1 MKQRNFELLCA
12 AMLGFGQLC
21 IMVGYDSESFILE
34 SVIHSIHERNP
45 EKVSQYAGYYGQA
58 VIFAAYMITCLFA
71 PSILHIST
79 SKSLLIFSAVAYTM
93 FPFGFLFFNIYF
105 YFFSAVL
112 LGIGISFY
120 FSGMN
125 SYLSQHS
132 TRETIESNVSI
143 SWSVGNCCLMI
154 SACILAGIT
163 SFTVPTIPTVTQN
176 SNSTLQ
182 DPHKRS
188 YSDNE
193 IKMLSAAFSGI
204 SALAIVT
211 FALMPSKS
219 VENSLESAEKKHG
232 FMDSLKLTCSTII
245 SPKLMQLLP
254 LTILG
259 GFNVSFWLAIFPTA
273 MHFTKSNASLIYIPA
288 IYSLG
293 AGLGEVLSKSRE
305 SRQHSTRFFSVG
317 ILISALSKRIK
328 GFGLKP
334 TMLIGALTVCIYCGL
349 VHISTPFEAPMRP
362 TSQDSI
368 WIQQGYPLVFI
379 ISFFCGI
386 SDCCIN
392 GVRSVICAL
401 VLPQRRA
408 QSYAV
413 TRMYHAAACMICFF
427 FSPIVPLYIYT
438 FVLPVLSICS
448 TFLLFRVV
456 DSTVIMERKMT
467 EQMNIV
473 KIEVFKTNVQ

>member
-58 VIFAAYMITCLFA
+58 VIFAAYMTTCLFA

-79 SKSLLIFSAVAYTM
+79 SKSLLIFSAVSYTL
-93 FPFGFLFFNIYF
+93 FPLGFLFFNIYF

-112 LGIGISFY
+112 LGIGTSFY
-120 FSGMN
+120 YLGMGN
-125 SYLSQHS
+125 YLSQHS

-143 SWSVGNCCLMI
+143 SWSVGCCCLMI
-154 SACILAGIT
+154 GAGILAGIT

-176 SNSTLQ
+176 STLQ
-182 DPHKRS
+182 ETFHQHERR

-193 IKMLSAAFSGI
+193 IRMLSAAFSGM

-232 FMDSLKLTCSTII
+232 FVESLSKSQETRQAPKVQLTCTTVI
-245 SPKLMQLLP
+245 SPKLVQLLP

-273 MHFTKSNASLIYIPA
+273 MNFTKSNSSLIYIPA

-293 AGLGEVLSKSRE
+293 AGLGEVLM
-305 SRQHSTRFFSVG
+305 G
-317 ILISALSKRIK
+317 LLISALSKRIK

-334 TMLIGALTVCIYCGL
+334 TMVIGALSVCIYCGL

-368 WIQQGYPLVFI
+368 WIQQGHDQLHPAN
-379 ISFFCGI
+379 
-386 SDCCIN
+386 DTD
-392 GVRSVICAL
+392 
-401 VLPQRRA
+401 
-408 QSYAV
+408 QSIDDIKG
-413 TRMYHAAACMICFF
+413 TEGQAA
-427 FSPIVPLYIYT
+427 
-438 FVLPVLSICS
+438 
-448 TFLLFRVV
+448 
-456 DSTVIMERKMT
+456 E
-467 EQMNIV
+467 
-473 KIEVFKTNVQ
+473 

>member
-58 VIFAAYMITCLFA
+58 VIFAAYMTTCLFA

-79 SKSLLIFSAVAYTM
+79 SKSLLIFSAVSYTL
-93 FPFGFLFFNIYF
+93 FPLGFLFFNIYF

-112 LGIGISFY
+112 LGIGTAFY
-120 FSGMN
+120 YLGMGN
-125 SYLSQHS
+125 YLSQHS

-143 SWSVGNCCLMI
+143 SWSVGCCCLMI
-154 SACILAGIT
+154 GAGILAGIT
-163 SFTVPTIPTVTQN
+163 SFTVPTTPTVTQN
-176 SNSTLQ
+176 STLQ
-182 DPHKRS
+182 ETFHQHERR

-193 IKMLSAAFSGI
+193 IRMLSAAFSGM

-219 VENSLESAEKKHG
+219 VENSLESSEKKHG
-232 FMDSLKLTCSTII
+232 FVESLKLTCSTVI
-245 SPKLMQLLP
+245 SPKLVQLLP

-273 MHFTKSNASLIYIPA
+273 MNFTKSNASLIYIPA

-293 AGLGEVLSKSRE
+293 AGLGEVLM
-305 SRQHSTRFFSVG
+305 G
-317 ILISALSKRIK
+317 LLISALSKRIK

-334 TMLIGALTVCIYCGL
+334 TMVIGALSVCIYCGL

-368 WIQQGYPLVFI
+368 WIQQGYPLIFI

-413 TRMYHAAACMICFF
+413 TRMYHAAACMTCFF

-448 TFLLFRVV
+448 TFLFFRVV
-456 DSTVIMERKMT
+456 DNTVTMERKMT

-473 KIEVFKTNVQ
+473 KMEEVVQ